1 MSEHQKGCLCHLCS
15 SHHHYPAVKK
25 QQISLAAMHGSA
37 SDYNPEKCLRAEVE
51 RFKATNRFTPMD
63 VTGFYIQA
71 AVVLDEYRRMV
82 EALHEIQRPMM
93 GVDRC
98 RRIAKLALP
107 MSEKQRTPNPS
118 PEPMRGGDGLGGKT

>member
-1 MSEHQKGCLCHLCS
+1 MNANEKPVIASTPSG
-15 SHHHYPAVKK
+15 
-25 QQISLAAMHGSA
+25 GSA
-37 SDYNPEKCLRAEVE
+37 SDYNPAKCLRAEVE

-71 AVVLDEYRRMV
+71 AVVLDEHRRMI

-93 GVDRC
+93 SAERC

-107 MSEKQRTPNPS
+107 MSEKPRTPNKRADAPATK
-118 PEPMRGGDGLGGKT
+118 DL